1 MTDNTPEKV
10 ALDLLWLIADTEGK
24 VMFADDETHRRTLAA
39 DRTWSPY
46 LTAAQRPSEAVKD
59 ADNVFGA
66 EDLTGDFT
74 VSDTGTLSFPLIGDV
89 KAVGLT
95 PERLSKAL
103 HDRLADGFMRDPK
116 VSVQVN
122 MYRPFYI
129 FGEVTRPGEY
139 PYSAGMSVLNAVA
152 LGGGYSYRANQNY
165 VVVRRDNRDYSANGL
180 SHILAGDIIRVPER
194 YF

>member
-1 MTDNTPEKV
+1 MRVKV
-10 ALDLLWLIADTEGK
+10 LIALTVLCVSALSGCSSGGGLPPLPATSPTESSYQLGSGDK
-24 VMFADDETHRRTLAA
+24 LHV
-39 DRTWSPY
+39 
-46 LTAAQRPSEAVKD
+46 
-59 ADNVFGA
+59 NVFGA

-95 PERLSKAL
+95 PEQLSKAL

-122 MYRPFYI
+122 TYRPFYI

-165 VVVRRDNRDYSANGL
+165 VVVRRDNRDYSATGL